1 MQWRLTIL
9 LLALLCACASN
20 DTHNA
25 GRSITIVAAADLKF
39 AIDEAIQQFKATNR
53 EIQTKAIYGS
63 SGSFYAQIGNN
74 GPFDM
79 FLSADMEYP
88 RKLVDAG
95 LAIPGTEF
103 NYAVGRLVVW
113 VRKDSPIDVE
123 RRGIDS
129 LLDASVRKI
138 SIANP
143 DHAPYGRA
151 AVFSMQKLNVYD
163 KVKDRFVFGE
173 NVAQTLEFI
182 DSGAAQIG
190 IVAMSLAVAPTVQP
204 LGRYAE
210 LPLDSYPRMDQG
222 GVILKLVRDRAAAD
236 AFRSFLL
243 ADQGRAILKRF
254 GFYLPQ

>member
-1 MQWRLTIL
+1 MRWRLTIL

-129 LLDASVRKI
+129 LLD
-138 SIANP
+138 
-143 DHAPYGRA
+143 
-151 AVFSMQKLNVYD
+151 VYD